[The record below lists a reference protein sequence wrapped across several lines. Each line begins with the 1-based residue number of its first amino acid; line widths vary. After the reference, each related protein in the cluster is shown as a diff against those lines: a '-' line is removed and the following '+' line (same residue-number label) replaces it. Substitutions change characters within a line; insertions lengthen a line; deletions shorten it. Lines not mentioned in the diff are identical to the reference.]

1 MYYAKNKKRQT
12 FPIDGKKRLCK
23 KMRKEGRGILSLAE
37 YGPEICL
44 NPWADTL

>member
-1 MYYAKNKKRQT
+1 MLKIKRDRRFPQMEKKW
-12 FPIDGKKRLCK
+12 LCK